1 MSTKTL
7 RKRIAL
13 VAVASLGFGLMST
26 VPASAAVATITGA
39 TLAVKTGQTADPT
52 LKVTLTGTAGLT
64 PAYTITTR
72 NSSVAFTNLQSVV
85 SADYS
90 AGATDAYSIA
100 VSAVNTA
107 NGAALTN
114 YRHEASLT
122 TAAGAA
128 GVSTSTRVLPTT
140 FDDDGGTPGTP
151 AAGIS
156 TTGLTAT
163 SAGAVYYIY
172 IQITRGNYSNTAD
185 AKIAVTVYQ
194 TEAVATAAVLDTTQ
208 TSYAGRVGQQVTI
221 SPTGDITDYAGEVG
235 KHSVLRVAAAI
246 TSQPAVPAG
255 GAIVY
260 PTISAVTGITGI
272 SFATTGST
280 IGTTATATSTGTAG
294 DSVTV
299 SSINY
304 SGLGG
309 ATGSLVPV
317 SGAAAAALGTIT
329 FTPTVAGTFTMVV
342 WNESSTTGVASL
354 SGTESYQ
361 TFTINVASGVGS
373 VTLTPQNA
381 TAAAV
386 TTNYGTHGSLVKV
399 SIKDAAGNA
408 TTLAPGEFVTLTP
421 TSGGIVKLV
430 NTNAASSTAA
440 QAYNLS
446 AGDFDSTGTAWVN
459 ITNASAAEDIVTLT
473 ATTTAGVGSSTTLTF
488 QPIEDTSAQPTAF
501 GTSGFVATAS
511 NITGIPLG
519 TSTITYR
526 ILGTTAEKWQQFHI
540 IDTASYITGATI
552 TGLKW
557 DAAVKGSKTATATVA
572 AGTAYYAVKAT
583 VPGASQVNTAYSVNN
598 EVGTT
603 TANVARALVVA
614 NGVGV
619 ATPSNINAI
628 VGSTNTVRVLLKDN
642 FSRAYASQTLTA
654 TVTGKNPT
662 VVAQSAVTDATGYA
676 TFTFVDANTNTA
688 SQDVIT
694 ISGAI
699 SADLTVRISYGLNAV
714 DKVVVDSGDTVAG
727 VNALSATP
735 ADIAAGLAGAAA
747 NLATVTATV
756 TNAAGAA
763 LSGVPVVFTVSGTGA
778 AIPSN
783 KITVYTDTTGVATS
797 SVYGWV
803 AGQYTVTATA
813 GGKTGTGLQSFNQQT
828 AAEVRT
834 VSATVTGNSVT
845 AVAKDRFG
853 NPVVGATLYAIASGG
868 ASIGGSLVSSTPATD
883 KNGSVTWIVTGSG
896 SVKVTTI
903 NPSAVST
910 LATDQST
917 AAAGNHL
924 GDVAAPVAFTATTVG
939 TTVTAETGVGASFAP
954 AGVSAVTVAVTAD
967 SATTDAATAA
977 ADAAAE
983 ATDAANAATDA
994 ANAAA
999 EAADAATAAA
1009 QDAADAVAA
1018 LSTSVSEMINALK
1031 KQITSLTNLVIK
1043 IQKKVRA

>member
-1 MSTKTL
+1 MSTKTTF
-7 RKRIAL
+7 KRVAL
-13 VAVASLGFGLMST
+13 VAVASLSFGVL
-26 VPASAAVATITGA
+26 
-39 TLAVKTGQTADPT
+39 
-52 LKVTLTGTAGLT
+52 
-64 PAYTITTR
+64 
-72 NSSVAFTNLQSVV
+72 SSVAPANAAIVQP
-85 SADYS
+85 A
-90 AGATDAYSIA
+90 ATLDQ
-100 VSAVNTA
+100 
-107 NGAALTN
+107 
-114 YRHEASLT
+114 
-122 TAAGAA
+122 
-128 GVSTSTRVLPTT
+128 TST
-140 FDDDGGTPGTP
+140 
-151 AAGIS
+151 A
-156 TTGLTAT
+156 
-163 SAGAVYYIY
+163 
-172 IQITRGNYSNTAD
+172 
-185 AKIAVTVYQ
+185 
-194 TEAVATAAVLDTTQ
+194 
-208 TSYAGRVGQQVTI
+208 YAGRVGQQVSIALKAT
-221 SPTGDITDYAGEVG
+221 
-235 KHSVLRVAAAI
+235 
-246 TSQPAVPAG
+246 PA
-255 GAIVY
+255 
-260 PTISAVTGITGI
+260 AVTGANTDSTALRFSVAMTAQPATSSIYADLTPATSAILTTLVYSNNGIT
-272 SFATTGST
+272 AA
-280 IGTTATATSTGTAG
+280 GTTAIASATKASGTSSRPATVNYASANNGTGAG
-294 DSVTV
+294 AD
-299 SSINY
+299 
-304 SGLGG
+304 LA
-309 ATGSLVPV
+309 ATQ
-317 SGAAAAALGTIT
+317 ATFGTIT
-329 FTPTVAGTFTMVV
+329 FTPTVAGTYTVV
-342 WNESSTTGVASL
+342 AWNETSVQTAEPSL

-373 VTLTPQNA
+373 VTLTPINA

-386 TTNYGTHGSLVKV
+386 SNTNYGAKGSLVKV

-430 NTNAASSTAA
+430 NKNAASSTAA

-446 AGDFDSTGTAWVN
+446 ANDFDSTGTAWVN
-459 ITNASAAEDIVTLT
+459 ITNAATAEDIVTLT

-488 QPIEDTSAQPTAF
+488 QPTVGTTEPEAY
-501 GTSGFVATAS
+501 GTSGFIDGTNATS
-511 NITGIPLG
+511 IPLG
-519 TSTITYR
+519 TSKITYANPT
-526 ILGTTAEKWQQFHI
+526 G
-540 IDTASYITGATI
+540 TASAYGQFEVVDTLGYITGATI
-552 TGLKW
+552 TGLYW
-557 DAAVKGSKTATATVA
+557 DAAVKGSATLVGTIA
-572 AGTAYYAVKAT
+572 AGTAFYSVTAT
-583 VPGASQVNTAYSVNN
+583 VPGAIAVAGVYTVDNAAGSTVNTA
-598 EVGTT
+598 
-603 TANVARALVVA
+603 AAAVVA

-619 ATPSNINAI
+619 ATPSSINAI
-628 VGSTNTVRVLLKDN
+628 VGSTNSVRVLLKDN

-699 SADLTVRISYGLNAV
+699 SANLTVTISYGLNAV
-714 DKVVVDSGDTVAG
+714 STVLVDSGDTVAG

-756 TNAAGAA
+756 ANAAGAA

-783 KITVYTDTTGVATS
+783 KITVYTDNTGVATS
-797 SVYGWV
+797 SVYGWI
-803 AGQYTVTATA
+803 AGSYTVTATA

-828 AAEVRT
+828 ATEVRT

-910 LATDQST
+910 LAPDQST
-917 AAAGNHL
+917 AAAGYVV
-924 GDVAAPVAFTATTVG
+924 GDVALPVVFTATTVG
-939 TTVTAETGVGASFAP
+939 TTVTAETGVGASLAP
-954 AGVSAVTVAVTAD
+954 AGISSATVAVTAD
-967 SATTDAATAA
+967 STTSDAATAA

-1018 LSTSVSEMINALK
+1018 LSTQVSEMVDALK
-1031 KQITSLTNLVIK
+1031 KQITALTNLVIK
-1043 IQKKVRA
+1043 IQKKVKA

>member
-13 VAVASLGFGLMST
+13 VAVASLGFGLMSA
-26 VPASAAVATITGA
+26 VPASAVVNAA
-39 TLAVKTGQTADPT
+39 PT
-52 LKVTLTGTAGLT
+52 
-64 PAYTITTR
+64 
-72 NSSVAFTNLQSVV
+72 SVV
-85 SADYS
+85 
-90 AGATDAYSIA
+90 AGAAATAPTSIIIA
-100 VSAVNTA
+100 EQPVGIQFQIPFYVSGGTPTATQTYGLVVTTTVAPTGGEVWCNKTSGSVTAAAGCTLGTTGYAITA
-107 NGAALTN
+107 NGTAAADGTLVLGTG
-114 YRHEASLT
+114 T
-122 TAAGAA
+122 TADTLKETMAAGSIWVKANVPGTYSVTIGVIGAA
-128 GVSTSTRVLPTT
+128 ATTTSTAVSFIINPTNVATT
-140 FDDDGGTPGTP
+140 FT
-151 AAGIS
+151 
-156 TTGLTAT
+156 TAT
-163 SAGAVYYIY
+163 
-172 IQITRGNYSNTAD
+172 
-185 AKIAVTVYQ
+185 
-194 TEAVATAAVLDTTQ
+194 
-208 TSYAGRVGQQVTI
+208 TSSAGRVGQQVSIPVTANI
-221 SPTGDITDYAGEVG
+221 AALDLSGLAAETGSYHQVG
-235 KHSVLRVAAAI
+235 IAAAI
-246 TSQPAVPAG
+246 TSQPAASAG
-255 GAIVY
+255 GTVKY
-260 PTISAVTGITGI
+260 PLLTTTAEGAGTAYDAVITGD
-272 SFATTGST
+272 GQ
-280 IGTTATATSTGTAG
+280 GTSSHTA
-294 DSVTV
+294 VQ
-299 SSINY
+299 Y
-304 SGLGG
+304 LG
-309 ATGSLVPV
+309 AN
-317 SGAAAAALGTIT
+317 AARDNMAAKTNLAVGTIT
-329 FTPTVAGTFTMVV
+329 FTPTVAGTYTVVV
-342 WNESSTTGVASL
+342 WNESSNITAEPSL

-373 VTLTPQNA
+373 VTLTPINA

-386 TTNYGTHGSLVKV
+386 SNTNYGAKGSLVKV

-459 ITNASAAEDIVTLT
+459 ITNAAAAEDIVTLT

-488 QPIEDTSAQPTAF
+488 EPIEDTSAQPTAF
-501 GTSGFVATAS
+501 GTSGFVATAA
-511 NITGIPLG
+511 NISGIPLG
-519 TSTITYR
+519 KSTITYR
-526 ILGTTAEKWQQFHI
+526 ILGTTAEKYQQFNVV
-540 IDTASYITGATI
+540 DTASYITGSSIA
-552 TGLKW
+552 GLSW

-572 AGTAYYAVKAT
+572 AGTAYYAVTAT
-583 VPGASQVNTAYSVNN
+583 VPGATQVNTAYSVNN

-619 ATPSNINAI
+619 ATPSGINAI
-628 VGSTNTVRVLLKDN
+628 VGSTNSVRVLLKDN

-699 SADLTVRISYGLNAV
+699 SANLTVTISYGLNAV
-714 DKVVVDSGDTVAG
+714 DKVVVTSGDTAAG

-735 ADIAAGLAGAAA
+735 SDIAAGLAGPTA
-747 NLATVTATV
+747 NLAAVTATV

-783 KITVYTDTTGVATS
+783 AITVYTDNTGVATS

-828 AAEVRT
+828 ATEVRT

-853 NPVVGATLYAIASGG
+853 NPVVGSTLYAIASGG

-903 NPSAVST
+903 NPSIVST
-910 LATDQST
+910 LAPDQST
-917 AAAGNHL
+917 AAAGYVV
-924 GDVAAPVAFTATTVG
+924 GDVALPVVFTATTVG
-939 TTVTAETGVGASFAP
+939 TTVTAETGVGAALAP
-954 AGVSAVTVAVTAD
+954 AGISSATVAVTAD
-967 SATTDAATAA
+967 STTSDAATAA

-1018 LSTSVSEMINALK
+1018 LSTSVTEMVNALK

>member
-1 MSTKTL
+1 MSTKTTF
-7 RKRIAL
+7 KRVAL
-13 VAVASLGFGLMST
+13 VAVAALGLGMLSVAPSSAGAIANTNT
-26 VPASAAVATITGA
+26 V
-39 TLAVKTGQTADPT
+39 
-52 LKVTLTGTAGLT
+52 
-64 PAYTITTR
+64 
-72 NSSVAFTNLQSVV
+72 SSVAT
-85 SADYS
+85 
-90 AGATDAYSIA
+90 
-100 VSAVNTA
+100 
-107 NGAALTN
+107 
-114 YRHEASLT
+114 
-122 TAAGAA
+122 
-128 GVSTSTRVLPTT
+128 
-140 FDDDGGTPGTP
+140 
-151 AAGIS
+151 
-156 TTGLTAT
+156 
-163 SAGAVYYIY
+163 
-172 IQITRGNYSNTAD
+172 
-185 AKIAVTVYQ
+185 
-194 TEAVATAAVLDTTQ
+194 AVLDTTS
-208 TSYAGRVGQQVTI
+208 TSLAGRVGQQVTI
-221 SPTGDITDYAGEVG
+221 TPKGTITAGADTAAGVVQ
-235 KHSVLRVAAAI
+235 VLSIATAI
-246 TSQPAVPAG
+246 TNQPATSA
-255 GAIVY
+255 VY
-260 PTISAVTGITGI
+260 PKISAVAAP
-272 SFATTGST
+272 SATLDQAGPGLLLNSTANASTSSEGSSSAVAT
-280 IGTTATATSTGTAG
+280 INYHTLEAEVIAAVTTST
-294 DSVTV
+294 
-299 SSINY
+299 
-304 SGLGG
+304 
-309 ATGSLVPV
+309 
-317 SGAAAAALGTIT
+317 ALGTIT
-329 FTPTVAGTFTMVV
+329 FTPTVAGTYTLVV
-342 WNESSTTGVASL
+342 WNERTRTIGAFNNATPNVATAETQAAL

-1043 IQKKVRA
+1043 IQKKVKA

>member
-1 MSTKTL
+1 MT
-7 RKRIAL
+7 
-13 VAVASLGFGLMST
+13 
-26 VPASAAVATITGA
+26 
-39 TLAVKTGQTADPT
+39 
-52 LKVTLTGTAGLT
+52 VTL
-64 PAYTITTR
+64 
-72 NSSVAFTNLQSVV
+72 
-85 SADYS
+85 D
-90 AGATDAYSIA
+90 
-100 VSAVNTA
+100 
-107 NGAALTN
+107 
-114 YRHEASLT
+114 
-122 TAAGAA
+122 
-128 GVSTSTRVLPTT
+128 STSTS
-140 FDDDGGTPGTP
+140 
-151 AAGIS
+151 I
-156 TTGLTAT
+156 
-163 SAGAVYYIY
+163 
-172 IQITRGNYSNTAD
+172 
-185 AKIAVTVYQ
+185 
-194 TEAVATAAVLDTTQ
+194 
-208 TSYAGRVGQQVTI
+208 AGRVGQQISIPVTGGNTAT
-221 SPTGDITDYAGEVG
+221 TGASGNP
-235 KHSVLRVAAAI
+235 VLSIAAAI
-246 TSQPAVPAG
+246 TSQPA
-255 GAIVY
+255 
-260 PTISAVTGITGI
+260 TSAV
-272 SFATTGST
+272 
-280 IGTTATATSTGTAG
+280 
-294 DSVTV
+294 
-299 SSINY
+299 Y
-304 SGLGG
+304 
-309 ATGSLVPV
+309 
-317 SGAAAAALGTIT
+317 AALGSVATGTIAGVT
-329 FTPTVAGTFTMVV
+329 TRLETIDSGLTYGSTATTTLTATNVGTSSTVATVNYSSASDQSGSAMPIIPAGSALGTVFFTPTVAGTYTVVV
-342 WNESSTTGVASL
+342 WNEKDRAFSANFAANTAAITATTQAAL

-361 TFTINVASGVGS
+361 TFTVNVASGVGS

-381 TAAAV
+381 TAMSTSV
-386 TTNYGTHGSLVKV
+386 TNYGAFGSLVKV

-430 NTNAASSTAA
+430 NKNNASSTAA

-459 ITNASAAEDIVTLT
+459 ITNAAAAEDVVTLT

-488 QPIEDTSAQPTAF
+488 EPADTGTTTPTAF
-501 GTSGFVATAS
+501 GTSGFTSGTDV
-511 NITGIPLG
+511 TGIPLG
-519 TSTITYR
+519 KSTITYR
-526 ILGTTAEKWQQFHI
+526 LLGVTSDKYQQFEVV
-540 IDTASYITGATI
+540 DTRGMITGATI
-552 TGLKW
+552 TGLAW
-557 DAAVKGSKTATATVA
+557 SAAVKGLKTATSTVA
-572 AGTAYYAVKAT
+572 AGTAYYAVTAT
-583 VPGASQVNTAYSVNN
+583 VPGAIAVTGVYSVMAK
-598 EVGTT
+598 TT
-603 TANVARALVVA
+603 TTPNVAAAAVVA

-619 ATPSNINAI
+619 ATPSSINAI
-628 VGSTNTVRVLLKDN
+628 VGSTNSVRVLLKDN

-699 SADLTVRISYGLNAV
+699 SANLTVTISYGLNAV
-714 DKVVVDSGDTVAG
+714 DKVVVTSGDTAAG

-735 ADIAAGLAGAAA
+735 SDIAAGLAGPTA
-747 NLATVTATV
+747 NLAAVTATV

-783 KITVYTDTTGVATS
+783 AITVYTDNTGVATS

-828 AAEVRT
+828 ATEVRT

-853 NPVVGATLYAIASGG
+853 NPVVGSTLYAIASGG

-903 NPSAVST
+903 NPSIVST
-910 LATDQST
+910 LAPDQST
-917 AAAGNHL
+917 AAAGYVV
-924 GDVAAPVAFTATTVG
+924 GDVALPVVFTATTVG
-939 TTVTAETGVGASFAP
+939 TTVTAETGVGAALAP
-954 AGVSAVTVAVTAD
+954 AGISSATVAVTAD
-967 SATTDAATAA
+967 STTSDAATAA

-1018 LSTSVSEMINALK
+1018 LSTSVTEMVNALK